1 MFWFF
6 VPFSHFEN
14 LLDVNISSTS
24 INSQKDKIISKQEQN
39 NCKKRLS
46 DHESDRVNLRLDDT
60 LGNEKNGKLKNN
72 STNQT
77 LRKLSCSNNSIY
89 NCSNNHTTFQ
99 YDGINRSATT
109 NDVHFLIREGQD
121 NDTKK
126 EVDEEN
132 ITAKTPFLSDA
143 RSRNCV
149 QWIYQ

>member
-1 MFWFF
+1 M
-6 VPFSHFEN
+6 
-14 LLDVNISSTS
+14 
-24 INSQKDKIISKQEQN
+24 
-39 NCKKRLS
+39 S

-109 NDVHFLIREGQD
+109 NDVHFLIRED

-143 RSRNCV
+143 KNPKPAKDTSTEIPDDGERKGVNFGTTATV
-149 QWIYQ
+149 LVATTKL